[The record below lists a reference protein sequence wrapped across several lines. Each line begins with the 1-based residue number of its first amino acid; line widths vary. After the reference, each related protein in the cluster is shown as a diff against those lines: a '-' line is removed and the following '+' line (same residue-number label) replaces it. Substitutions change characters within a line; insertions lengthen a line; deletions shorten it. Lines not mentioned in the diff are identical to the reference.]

1 MEMMV
6 MLRLEQRKEIKKE
19 QFHSLHQLE
28 MTEKFLLNKMCFV
41 RFSICCDRVVEDVEA
56 ILSP

>member
-1 MEMMV
+1 MMV

-19 QFHSLHQLE
+19 QFHSLHLE
-28 MTEKFLLNKMCFV
+28 MTEKFLLNKMCLM
-41 RFSICCDRVVEDVEA
+41 RFSICCDRVYVVEDVEA